1 MKRHL
6 LLAGAIALL
15 AAGCKPA
22 SAPAPADSST
32 APPASSIPDANPSA
46 TIPTPANEAAAPDFV
61 QKAAVG
67 DMFEVESSKV
77 ALQRSTSPDVKA
89 FARMMIKAHTQTTAD
104 LKATIAKSGQTLLP
118 PSTLPD
124 DKAKALQDLKD
135 ADAKD
140 FDKKFMDAQVEGHQA
155 ALDLMARY
163 AKDGDVPVIK
173 DFAGTTA
180 PVVQQHLDKAK
191 AIRDALK

>member
-1 MKRHL
+1 MRRQL

-15 AAGCKPA
+15 AAGCSKPA
-22 SAPAPADSST
+22 STPAADSSA
-32 APPASSIPDANPSA
+32 APPASSIPDANPAA

-61 QKAAVG
+61 QKAAAS

-77 ALQRSTSPDVKA
+77 ALKRSTNADVKA
-89 FARMMIKAHTQTTAD
+89 FARMMIKAHTQTTAA
-104 LKATIAKSGQTLLP
+104 LKAAIAKSGQSLTP
-118 PSTLPD
+118 PAALPD
-124 DKAKALQDLKD
+124 DRAKALQDLKD

-140 FDKKFMDAQVEGHQA
+140 FDKKFMDAQVDGHQA

-163 AKDGDVPVIK
+163 AKDGDVADIK
-173 DFAGTTA
+173 DFAGKTA
-180 PVVQQHLDKAK
+180 PAVQEHLDKAK